1 MHWLTCDVT
10 DEFSS
15 RCRAASVICCCTLQV
30 VLTERRCGLHPDKI
44 GAIWVA
50 HSKLHL
56 TGIVAGGLPVV
67 TEAFGSWM
75 IVYIAR
81 EANPNCCWI
90 LRTRRVGWDSHLQSY
105 NAMQACKCH
114 KKPKFF
120 FLSYMVFL
128 FFWLSF
134 LFCSKVRQ
142 TKHLSKRWYTQG
154 GLQVKAGI
162 YCYSVQVQSRC
173 WYILLSNCMHT
184 CIYGIEKLCI
194 QCVDETLHK
203 YP

>member
-1 MHWLTCDVT
+1 MHWLTCDAT

-44 GAIWVA
+44 GAIRVA

-67 TEAFGSWM
+67 TEAFRSWM

-105 NAMQACKCH
+105 NAMQACKYH
-114 KKPKFF
+114 KKPKLLFILHGFLIFF
-120 FLSYMVFL
+120 DYHFYFALKYVRL
-128 FFWLSF
+128 NI
-134 LFCSKVRQ
+134 CPRDGTHKVDYKWRQ
-142 TKHLSKRWYTQG
+142 VYTAIKCKCR
-154 GLQVKAGI
+154 VIADT
-162 YCYSVQVQSRC
+162 YCWV
-173 WYILLSNCMHT
+173 IA
-184 CIYGIEKLCI
+184 CI
-194 QCVDETLHK
+194 H
-203 YP
+203 PSMA